1 VKTVFLSS
9 VSAGLEPYRAAVHDA
24 IHGLDGYHCV
34 WMEDFGARNFSSEE
48 VCRQKVVECDIFVG
62 IIGQRYGSCP
72 PGSDKSY
79 TEIEHDIAEKEN
91 KVRLMFPAH
100 EEFPVPTN
108 PIETPEQQERLKM
121 FRQRVLDKR
130 NVEFFDS
137 ESDLALSVVK
147 AIHNCRDTL
156 PAPTPEKES
165 RRTYLLFPWVKCEG
179 SIDTGIVIL
188 NTGSDPFG
196 TVGQA
201 GVCIFHYY
209 GSTANGGPPGGSQA
223 SAVVRPGE
231 LLWHCLTQ
239 NTTAINLLSSRTG
252 FTGYVIVECDFPY
265 AHGTAS
271 VNNSGGVVLV
281 SYFATVIKRDRS
293 GE

>member
-1 VKTVFLSS
+1 
-9 VSAGLEPYRAAVHDA
+9 
-24 IHGLDGYHCV
+24 
-34 WMEDFGARNFSSEE
+34 MEDFGARNHSSEE

-62 IIGQRYGSCP
+62 IVGHRYGSCP

-79 TEIEHDIAEKEN
+79 TEIEFDIAEKEN

-100 EEFPVPTN
+100 EEFPVPSTDI
-108 PIETPEQQERLKM
+108 IETPEQHERQKM
-121 FRQRVLDKR
+121 FRQRVLSAR
-130 NVEFFDS
+130 NVEFFKTES
-137 ESDLALSVVK
+137 ELALSVVT

-156 PAPTPEKES
+156 PAPTPEQES

-179 SIDTGIVIL
+179 SIDTGIIIS

-209 GSTANGGPPGGSQA
+209 GSTASGGPPGGPQA

-231 LLWHCLTQ
+231 FLWHCFTQ
-239 NTTAINLLSSRTG
+239 NTTATNLLGSRTG
-252 FTGYVIVECDFPY
+252 FSGYVIVECDFPH

-271 VNNSGGVVLV
+271 INNGAVVLH
-281 SYFATVIKRDRS
+281 SYSATVIKRDRS